1 MVTRIECRPKRIL
14 PIIARKGKQGK
25 ISGFDGIA
33 TPQSIFGLDSQIDL
47 TDIGSH

>member
-1 MVTRIECRPKRIL
+1 M
-14 PIIARKGKQGK
+14 KGKQGS

-47 TDIGSH
+47 TDINPNYESI